1 LRVAAGKKY
10 EYDCFI
16 SHASED
22 KEAVARPLAERLREA
37 RYRVWYDEFSLRL
50 GDSLTESINRG
61 LATSR
66 YGVVI
71 LSPHFVEKEWP
82 KHELAGLTALML
94 NGQLKLLPVWHEVG
108 LAEVLAFAPPL
119 ADKVGV
125 PTSFGM
131 DRVIEDIIR
140 AVEPEVEARRRVE
153 QADLA
158 VGRALFVIRGQD
170 TEGED
175 RILVYKDRV
184 WDCFLLPNQAV
195 EGRLLEADDDSYL
208 CDRLS
213 RFLGLEPV
221 TVHAKHLEGL
231 GIQSRKYSQSRKR
244 LTTYDFYLFAT
255 HCEGDGALCAHT
267 FTAGATDY
275 CWLTLEEL
283 QTSQNADRNQ
293 DVFGYLQLTP
303 EILEL
308 TPISCAALKAG

>member
-1 LRVAAGKKY
+1 MTAVGDY

-22 KEAVARPLAERLREA
+22 KDEVARPLAERLREA
-37 RYRVWYDEFSLRL
+37 RYRVWYDEFSLQL
-50 GDSLTESINRG
+50 GDRLTESINRG

-66 YGVVI
+66 YGIVI
-71 LSPHFVEKEWP
+71 LSPRFVERPWP

-94 NGQLKLLPVWHEVG
+94 DGRLKLLPVWHEIG
-108 LAEVLAFAPPL
+108 HAEVLAFSPPL
-119 ADKVGV
+119 ADRVGV

-131 DRVIEDIIR
+131 DRVIADIIR

-170 TEGED
+170 TEGGD

-184 WDCFLLPNQAV
+184 WDCLLLPNQAV
-195 EGRLLEADDDSYL
+195 EGRQLEAQDDSYL

-213 RFLGLEPV
+213 RFLGLEPGA
-221 TVHAKHLEGL
+221 VHATHLEHHDL
-231 GIQSRKYSQSRKR
+231 RSRKYSQSRKR

-255 HCEGDGALCAHT
+255 RCEGDGALCALT
-267 FTAGATDY
+267 FTVGATEY

-283 QTSQNADRNQ
+283 QSSQNADRNQ
-293 DVFGYLQLTP
+293 DVFGHLRATP

-308 TPISCAALKAG
+308 TPVSCAALKAG